1 MVKLIHYKNSLIFSE
16 IINCSAIELKF
27 KGKFIG
33 ESKLGNDWY
42 VGTGLKK
49 IICISFNGNQ
59 DVSELFEFQGSF
71 TIIGTRIVD
80 KDLNEISCVVEKL
93 DIDYFGRSKETFE
106 SGGSSFSDYDS
117 THEAIKT
124 VDSMDI
130 YKNDLFTK
138 QNEFY
143 YENGE
148 NYFGKYHQHSNGQ
161 AMSESSHTIDSVK
174 IFRKDQKNTLYK
186 PKPKSLRVIHGEDVL
201 ISRIDEEAKH
211 KSRPSKSLRQTGEG
225 TAGGAA
231 GGGGV
236 SAGIQLGPRITR
248 QGMRDATGKLITRIP
263 GVQKVPLGTGFA
275 ETPRIPGPGEVPISE
290 SRGNTAQSRGLPNQ
304 DPKDFQYKIIESDEV
319 IQSTDP
325 ITFTPKENYPT
336 ELQARKREDIKLA
349 QEEIKSGAKKL
360 DIEEVTS
367 DIGTIDRGI
376 PIGGYTKIFEKL
388 LDNIPIEFG
397 VDFFS
402 P

>member
-106 SGGSSFSDYDS
+106 SGGSYFSDYDS
-117 THEAIKT
+117 THESIKT

-201 ISRIDEEAKH
+201 ISEIDEEAKH
-211 KSRPSKSLRQTGEG
+211 KTIAVRGTTLGGEG
-225 TAGGAA
+225 TGTGSGT
-231 GGGGV
+231 GGG
-236 SAGIQLGPRITR
+236 T
-248 QGMRDATGKLITRIP
+248 
-263 GVQKVPLGTGFA
+263 
-275 ETPRIPGPGEVPISE
+275 
-290 SRGNTAQSRGLPNQ
+290 
-304 DPKDFQYKIIESDEV
+304 
-319 IQSTDP
+319 
-325 ITFTPKENYPT
+325 
-336 ELQARKREDIKLA
+336 
-349 QEEIKSGAKKL
+349 
-360 DIEEVTS
+360 
-367 DIGTIDRGI
+367 
-376 PIGGYTKIFEKL
+376 GGY
-388 LDNIPIEFG
+388 
-397 VDFFS
+397 
-402 P
+402 